1 MKIETIERFPIGRG
15 QMCRIADSGVVGVVL
30 WDLTGRI
37 HEANDRFLEMVGYD
51 AADVRAGRL
60 DWPRLTPPQWLE
72 RDAAAVERLRRE
84 GIARAQE
91 KEYRR
96 RDGSGLFVRQHS
108 TILEDDAEMA
118 LSIVVDVTEQK
129 RAEAEKQ
136 ELMEREKL
144 ARAEAEAAVRA
155 RDDILAI
162 VSHDLRNPLNIIGMG
177 VNLMESSLPE
187 EKKAAQLGLIRR
199 AVAGMN
205 RLIEDLLD
213 ASQIASGKLGID
225 PAPLDAAAICD
236 DARAMF
242 ETLVAAKNQRFHCV
256 TPPPG
261 IDVMAD
267 RHRISQVL
275 ANLIGNAHK
284 FTPEGGQIELKAQA
298 FEDHVRFTV
307 SDTGPGLSKQD
318 LPHVFDRFWQAR
330 RVRRGGVGLGLPIT
344 KGIIDAHGGRIWAE
358 SSPGVGTT
366 FHFTL
371 PLARR
376 TT

>member
-1 MKIETIERFPIGRG
+1 MKIETIERFPIGQG
-15 QMCRIADSGVVGVVL
+15 QMCRIAESGVVGVVL

-37 HEANDRFLEMVGYD
+37 HEANTRFLEMVGYD
-51 AADVRAGRL
+51 AADVREGRL
-60 DWPRLTPPQWLE
+60 DWPRLTPPQWHE
-72 RDAAAVERLRRE
+72 RDAATIERLRRE

-91 KEYRR
+91 REYRR
-96 RDGSGLFVRQHS
+96 RDGTQLFVRQHS
-108 TILEDDAEMA
+108 TILEDDSEMA
-118 LSIVVDVTEQK
+118 LSIVVDVSEQK
-129 RAEAEKQ
+129 RAEAERQ
-136 ELMEREKL
+136 EMMEREKL

-177 VNLMESSLPE
+177 VNLLESSLPE
-187 EKKAAQLGLIRR
+187 DRKTAQLGVIRR

-205 RLIEDLLD
+205 HLIEDLLD
-213 ASQIASGKLGID
+213 ASQIAAGRLRID
-225 PAPLDAAAICD
+225 AAPVDAAAICD
-236 DARAMF
+236 DAVGMF
-242 ETLVAAKNQRFHCV
+242 ENLVAAKNQRFYCE
-256 TPPPG
+256 PPRKG
-261 IDVMAD
+261 VEVLAD
-267 RHRISQVL
+267 RDRISQVL

-284 FTPEGGQIELKAQA
+284 FTPEGGQIELKAEPL
-298 FEDHVRFTV
+298 EDCVRFTV
-307 SDTGPGLSKQD
+307 SDTGPGLSSQD

-358 SSPGVGTT
+358 SSAGVGTT
-366 FHFTL
+366 FYFTL